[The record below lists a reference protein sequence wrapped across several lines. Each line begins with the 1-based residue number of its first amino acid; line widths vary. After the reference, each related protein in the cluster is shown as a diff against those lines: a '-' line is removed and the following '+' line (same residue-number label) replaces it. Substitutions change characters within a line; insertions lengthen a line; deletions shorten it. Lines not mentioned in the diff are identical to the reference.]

1 MILTDARTPDGLTL
15 DDLEAICWKYGGT
28 IETRPGGLYVL
39 VGTTMAGATFDLGP
53 VRNEVAA

>member
-1 MILTDARTPDGLTL
+1 MIRANTLTVADLHVLRGL
-15 DDLEAICWKYGGT
+15 YGGQ